1 MTLLEKL
8 QEENLKKLTDEVN
21 QITIIS
27 ENGILLMQKEFISN
41 IHLGITLCECITL
54 IENSK
59 DEYIAIIKSK

>member
-8 QEENLKKLTDEVN
+8 QEENLKKLTDTTT

-41 IHLGITLCECITL
+41 IHLGITLFECITL

-59 DEYIAIIKSK
+59 HEYIAIIKSK

>member
-8 QEENLKKLTDEVN
+8 QEENLKKLTDTTT

-27 ENGILLMQKEFISN
+27 ENGILLMQKEFINN
-41 IHLGITLCECITL
+41 IHLGITLFECITL

-59 DEYIAIIKSK
+59 HEYIAIIKSK